1 MDEDIAVIMETGE
14 HLPKEM
20 REFDLSES
28 ILNSPV
34 FDGEKIVD
42 EVSKDD

>member
-1 MDEDIAVIMETGE
+1 MDEDIAVVMETGE
-14 HLPKEM
+14 RLPQEI
-20 REFDLSES
+20 RESDLSEF